1 MVSTNPKARSYFIRL
16 LNKAGD
22 VTPRRE
28 NVVNP
33 VVEVETVEPVSR
45 VEAAKPTKYA
55 HLASPSKKS
64 KKRDR
69 SSKRSHSSSRRHH
82 HAEGGSNEPLPEAI
96 FGASTKYANFV
107 QTSFSESS
115 YNMLKATDAASLVD
129 SIIELSSRTLL
140 IGKMM
145 KAKNGNCVSLA
156 EFEKLKSELAETN
169 EKMSSLTLQLEE
181 MNMQKNQQEIEKGN
195 LVKHI
200 SELKAENLKI
210 DEDNICLRSE
220 NQLLDEKILELS
232 AVTES
237 NTSTITVMKKEIEQL
252 KVNVF
257 EDENFILE
265 QHKLG
270 FDKALLQAKYFYKI
284 PIDEGNFDVKKD
296 FYKGEFIPV
305 SEIPEEDAEDVNVVN

>member
-1 MVSTNPKARSYFIRL
+1 
-16 LNKAGD
+16 
-22 VTPRRE
+22 
-28 NVVNP
+28 
-33 VVEVETVEPVSR
+33 
-45 VEAAKPTKYA
+45 
-55 HLASPSKKS
+55 
-64 KKRDR
+64 
-69 SSKRSHSSSRRHH
+69 
-82 HAEGGSNEPLPEAI
+82 
-96 FGASTKYANFV
+96 
-107 QTSFSESS
+107 
-115 YNMLKATDAASLVD
+115 MLKGIDAASLAD
-129 SIIELSSRTLL
+129 SIIEISSRTLL

-169 EKMSSLTLQLEE
+169 EKISSLNLQLEE
-181 MNMQKNQQEIEKGN
+181 MNMQKNQHEIEKEN

-200 SELKAENLKI
+200 SKLKAENLKI
-210 DEDNICLRSE
+210 DKDNIRLRSE

-232 AVTES
+232 SVKES

-257 EDENFILE
+257 EAESFILE

-270 FDKALLQAKYFYKI
+270 FDKALLKAKYFYKI

-296 FYKGEFIPV
+296 FYNGEFIPV